1 MTSHYIQ
8 PRSMMLPNSS
18 DNAVA
23 TAQYTPGAAVEVKQ
37 RTSFSKQSNLD
48 PPPFV
53 LLPFVHVPNFGG
65 RLETQ
70 PHLHPRV
77 SFLLEPTMDYIS
89 QLKEIRDKAF
99 GRQSPLD
106 SRICIADPLYKFERD
121 GDGDLLWHCT
131 CEYKGFTSSGKRLK
145 AKKPAQ
151 QSAAEEM
158 LRLLGP
164 DDRLIKQAL
173 PLSKDLM
180 QWASAFKLAGDSIL
194 VFAVTEF
201 LVSTLGT
208 STPWKTTILCS
219 FIVKGRPLSKDN
231 LINIGVE
238 YCKGGSLESIC
249 SRIYDQLGSRLLA
262 LKPPHGACSRSCTA
276 LSPMSRDEVLK
287 LAMNIQLDEC
297 LVPLFLSDSQLLQQ
311 ALTHSSVGLGNNN
324 YELLEHVGD
333 RIIKMILVRS
343 LARRLMDERRPSP
356 DNLSNSVDTII
367 SERTMVAVAD
377 KLKLREHIR
386 VKTEGNMLTDRIK
399 ANVVE
404 SLAAAL
410 WSVAKSTG
418 GNQNQEAIVAV
429 EKTVIRW
436 FDPFIS
442 ETLKCCSA
450 EPLVDTADRKRPRED
465 SQQ

>member
-1 MTSHYIQ
+1 
-8 PRSMMLPNSS
+8 
-18 DNAVA
+18 
-23 TAQYTPGAAVEVKQ
+23 
-37 RTSFSKQSNLD
+37 
-48 PPPFV
+48 
-53 LLPFVHVPNFGG
+53 
-65 RLETQ
+65 
-70 PHLHPRV
+70 
-77 SFLLEPTMDYIS
+77 MDYIS
-89 QLKEIRDKAF
+89 QLKEIHDKSF
-99 GRQSPLD
+99 SRQSPLHL

-121 GDGDLLWHCT
+121 GDGDLLWHYT

-194 VFAVTEF
+194 VFAVTKY
-201 LVSTLGT
+201 LVSTLRT
-208 STPWKTTILCS
+208 STPQEATNLCS
-219 FIVKGRPLSKDN
+219 GIVKGRPLSKDY

-238 YCKGGSLESIC
+238 YCQGGSLESIC
-249 SRIYDQLGSRLLA
+249 LRIYDLLGSRLLA
-262 LKPPHGACSRSCTA
+262 LKRTPAMFDSSEPPLGAWSSSYTA
-276 LSPMSRDEVLK
+276 QCPMSNDEVLK
-287 LAMNIQLDEC
+287 LAMNMQLDEC
-297 LVPLFLSDSQLLQQ
+297 LKPLFLSDSQLLQQ
-311 ALTHSSVGLGNNN
+311 ALTHSSVGLSNNN

-333 RIIKMILVRS
+333 RIIKMILVRC
-343 LARRLMDERRPSP
+343 LARRFMDESRPSP

-386 VKTEGNMLTDRIK
+386 VKTEGNRITDRIK

-410 WSVAKSTG
+410 WSVAKSSG

-465 SQQ
+465 SQNLQSLTEPR